1 MATFDFILVEDIVNN
16 VSKEQD
22 ELKTNEK
29 NEEKNNQEK
38 NEEKNNQEKNE
49 EKNNQETNNQE
60 TNNQETNNQKTNEQ
74 NKKTQEIDELHNLI
88 NDVIKKTNEQKVI
101 MDKKYKEYLDAEIK
115 YTELRNYY
123 WVIKDKYDAL
133 INNDKESAFN
143 IFFKK
148 WYMIGI

>member
-29 NEEKNNQEK
+29 NEEK
-38 NEEKNNQEKNE
+38 
-49 EKNNQETNNQE
+49 NNQE

>member
-22 ELKTNEK
+22 ELKTNEN
-29 NEEKNNQEK
+29 NEET
-38 NEEKNNQEKNE
+38 NEQK
-49 EKNNQETNNQE
+49 TNNQE
-60 TNNQETNNQKTNEQ
+60 TNEQ

-133 INNDKESAFN
+133 INSDEESAFN
-143 IFFKK
+143 IFFKLFYFPSSNK
-148 WYMIGI
+148 K